1 MSIEQL
7 MPKQMLTA
15 IIEIIIN
22 KALSL
27 DSNISEPLSKLNGK
41 NLTLVISELDF
52 PITLNVELNTISVLA
67 SHLSDDCVIHS
78 NFASLAK
85 LKQTELLTSLIRSGD
100 LDIVGD
106 LKIAQQFAGLAEQL
120 NIDWEKQ
127 LADRIG
133 DTPAFKLNSLG
144 AKLLKKL
151 NFAKAQISQDAS
163 EYLLHE
169 KRLLVTDFEL
179 RVFNSNVDKAE
190 LELVKL
196 QSKLDSLAQ
205 RIK

>member
-1 MSIEQL
+1 MNVEQL

-27 DSNISEPLSKLNGK
+27 DSNITEPLSKLNGK
-41 NLTLVISELDF
+41 SLTLQITELDY
-52 PITLNVELNTISVLA
+52 PITLNVELNTVSVIA
-67 SHLSDDCVIHS
+67 SSHSDDCVIHS

-106 LKIAQQFAGLAEQL
+106 LKIAQQFAGIAEQL

-127 LADRIG
+127 LAERIG
-133 DTPAFKLNSLG
+133 DIPAYRLNSLG
-144 AKLLKKL
+144 AKLLDKL

-169 KRLLVTDFEL
+169 KRLLVTDSEL
-179 RVFNSNVDKAE
+179 SAFSSKVKAVE
-190 LELVKL
+190 LELNKL
-196 QSKLDSLAQ
+196 QSKLDLLQ
-205 RIK
+205 NRIN